1 MALTPQVTPKFMLG
15 EFSNFVVSRD
25 IPLMPFQVTVQGITF
40 AHPTMSQVP
49 LEQLVQMPF
58 AGSGDRFIGD
68 KNLHGALARQQG
80 VIQGHANVAS
90 KIREGANPNTVDIAI
105 TMGDIAIPDQVSRDL
120 LGAFH
125 FTRSSDVES
134 ASKAARRFHISSS
147 MLFQLGLPIA
157 AAICHELAADV
168 CENFLSKNRDAQ
180 GVRRS
185 DIESAEDAHI
195 RFRRF
200 AAERWL
206 YVFNPRAKDED
217 APAGEDLDITTQMMA
232 LNRGLWNAWR
242 DRGNRNNLQFLLWE
256 RFNISKSNGRLKA
269 AMDLI
274 RLAYSMIEP
283 KDPRD
288 VELKAYAL
296 SEHELDSFM
305 RYMQGA
311 RTFLGTQNHQYD
323 DKIAVINRLLD
334 YAIFLKV
341 KS

>member
-1 MALTPQVTPKFMLG
+1 
-15 EFSNFVVSRD
+15 
-25 IPLMPFQVTVQGITF
+25 
-40 AHPTMSQVP
+40 
-49 LEQLVQMPF
+49 
-58 AGSGDRFIGD
+58 
-68 KNLHGALARQQG
+68 
-80 VIQGHANVAS
+80 
-90 KIREGANPNTVDIAI
+90 
-105 TMGDIAIPDQVSRDL
+105 
-120 LGAFH
+120 
-125 FTRSSDVES
+125 
-134 ASKAARRFHISSS
+134 
-147 MLFQLGLPIA
+147 
-157 AAICHELAADV
+157 
-168 CENFLSKNRDAQ
+168 
-180 GVRRS
+180 
-185 DIESAEDAHI
+185 
-195 RFRRF
+195 
-200 AAERWL
+200 
-206 YVFNPRAKDED
+206 
-217 APAGEDLDITTQMMA
+217 MA